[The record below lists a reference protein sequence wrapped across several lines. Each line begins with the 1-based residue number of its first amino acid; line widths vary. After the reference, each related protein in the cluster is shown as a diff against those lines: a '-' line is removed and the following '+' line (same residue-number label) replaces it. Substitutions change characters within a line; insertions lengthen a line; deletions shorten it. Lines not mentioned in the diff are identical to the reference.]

1 MRTKAPLDDLLVQA
15 LGPGRVFAV
24 GGRVRDE
31 VLQDLGKAEGLSVDS
46 DYLVRGVPHDE
57 IVRTIGSLGS
67 AELVGAS
74 FGVIK
79 FTRDGLTVD
88 IALPRRERSSGVHHR
103 DFVVESAPD
112 IPLEEDLARRDFRMN
127 MMARDRAT
135 GELIDP
141 YGGLDDLKAGRLDA
155 LKDEAFLEDPLRIL
169 RGAGFA
175 ARFEL
180 QTTGRTRQAMREAA
194 SLTHTVAP
202 ERIADELSKLLTKAR
217 RPSIGIELL
226 REVGAL
232 AEIMPELLEGW
243 GVDQNEFHRFTV
255 YYHALRTCDE
265 TPPDLA
271 LRLAALL
278 HDVGKPR
285 TKSGPH
291 FYRHELVGEEMAK
304 TILARLRFPNEVIQT
319 VTHLVRHHMF
329 ASDDS
334 LTDAAVRRFIHRVG
348 PGRVDAL
355 FSLRCADIIA
365 SGLPERNPAE
375 LDRFAERVRMEL
387 AGPSALGIDKL
398 AIDGGDVIAVMREA
412 GIAGPEFRG
421 DARVGAA
428 LRACLDAV
436 LEDPGKNTADDLR
449 SIVRDFFSRKER

>member
-1 MRTKAPLDDLLVQA
+1 MKPQAPFDNLLVEA
-15 LGPGRVFAV
+15 LGAGHVFAV

-31 VLQDLGKAEGLSVDS
+31 VLQDLGKADRAPADS
-46 DYLVRGVPHDE
+46 DYLIIGVPYDE
-57 IVRTIGSLGS
+57 IVQRIESLGS
-67 AELVGAS
+67 SELVGAS

-79 FTRDGLTVD
+79 FTRGDLTVD

-103 DFVVESAPD
+103 DFVIESSPD

-127 MMARDRAT
+127 MMARDLTT
-135 GELIDP
+135 GQLVDP
-141 YGGLDDLKAGRLDA
+141 YGGLEDLKEGRLDA

-180 QTTGRTRQAMREAA
+180 ETTGRTRQAMREAA

-265 TPPDLA
+265 TPPELA

-304 TILARLRFPNEVIQT
+304 TILAKLRFPNEVIQT

-398 AIDGGDVIAVMREA
+398 AIDGGDVIAVMRET

-436 LEDPGKNTADDLR
+436 LEDPAKNTADDLR

>member
-127 MMARDRAT
+127 MMARDLAT

-155 LKDEAFLEDPLRIL
+155 LKDEAFVEDPLRIL

-329 ASDDS
+329 ASDDAM
-334 LTDAAVRRFIHRVG
+334 TDAAIRRFISRVG
-348 PGRVDAL
+348 IEAIQPLFAL
-355 FSLRCADIIA
+355 RKADILA

-375 LDRFAERVRMEL
+375 LDRFAGRVEAEL
-387 AGPSALGIDKL
+387 SGPTAFGVTHLAVDGAALISLMKELGMVDE
-398 AIDGGDVIAVMREA
+398 G
-412 GIAGPEFRG
+412 FRG
-421 DARVGAA
+421 DARVGAT
-428 LRACLDAV
+428 LRHLLEIV
-436 LEDPGKNTADDLR
+436 LEDPGKNNVETLLALAR
-449 SIVRDFFSRKER
+449 SELKRATG